1 MTVIDSRSRGPSAVD
16 EFDFARGVTVG
27 QYVPG
32 NSILHRLDAR
42 TKLVGFVIVLAAII
56 TSSSYIGNVIG
67 LAAAIG
73 LVIVSGIPLGY
84 VMGGVKPIIP
94 ILIVFTIFNFLFLGN
109 YDPTGSPVVWRTPVA
124 IGAYEFA
131 FTVTENSMKQTVQG
145 VVRIIALILLTSTLT
160 LTTTI
165 TGLAKG
171 IESLLAPL
179 RRIKVPGHEIA
190 MVLAIAYR
198 FVPTIADELE
208 RLMKAQASR
217 GADFGRP
224 GRLQFAKRARQL
236 VPITVPLF
244 VGAFRRA
251 EHLIVAM
258 ESRCYIGGRG
268 RTPISLPR
276 LQGRDWAAL
285 GAATAFTLAVWNVP
299 WPL

>member
-1 MTVIDSRSRGPSAVD
+1 MD

-32 NSILHRLDAR
+32 TSILHRLDPRA
-42 TKLVGFVIVLAAII
+42 KLGGFVIVLAAVIT
-56 TSSSYIGNVIG
+56 TSSYLGNAVAL
-67 LAAAIG
+67 LAVVG
-73 LVIVSGIPLGY
+73 LVLLSGIPLGY
-84 VMGGVKPIIP
+84 VLSGVRP
-94 ILIVFTIFNFLFLGN
+94 ILPILVVFTLFNFLFLGN
-109 YDPTGSPVVWRTPVA
+109 YDPTGSRVLWRQGLGLGP
-124 IGAYEFA
+124 YEFA
-131 FTVTENSMKQTVQG
+131 FTVTENSLKQTLQG

-160 LTTTI
+160 LTTNI
-165 TGLAKG
+165 TSLAKG
-171 IESLLAPL
+171 IESLLAPF

-190 MVLAIAYR
+190 MVFAIAYR
-198 FVPTIADELE
+198 FVPTVADELE

-236 VPITVPLF
+236 VPITVPVF

-251 EHLIVAM
+251 ERLIMAM
-258 ESRCYIGGRG
+258 ESRCYVGGAG

-276 LQGRDWAAL
+276 LVARDWLSLAA
-285 GAATAFTLAVWNVP
+285 AAAFTLAVWNVP

>member
-1 MTVIDSRSRGPSAVD
+1 MD

-32 NSILHRLDAR
+32 DSTLHRLDAR
-42 TKLVGFVIVLAAII
+42 TKLVGFVIVLAAVIT
-56 TSSSYIGNVIG
+56 TSSYLGNAV
-67 LAAAIG
+67 AIAMAVG
-73 LVIVSGIPLGY
+73 LVLLSGIPLGY
-84 VMGGVKPIIP
+84 VLSGVRPIVP

-109 YDPTGSPVVWRTPVA
+109 YDPTGSAVLWRQHVGLGP
-124 IGAYEFA
+124 YEFA
-131 FTVTENSMKQTVQG
+131 FTVTESSLKQTVQG
-145 VVRIIALILLTSTLT
+145 VVRIVALILLTSTLT

-179 RRIKVPGHEIA
+179 RRLKVPGHEVA

-198 FVPTIADELE
+198 FVPTVADELE

-224 GRLQFAKRARQL
+224 GRLQFVKRARQL
-236 VPITVPLF
+236 VPIPVPLF

-251 EHLIVAM
+251 ERLIMAM
-258 ESRCYIGGRG
+258 ESRCYVGGAG
-268 RTPISLPR
+268 RTAISLPALVR
-276 LQGRDWAAL
+276 RDWAAL
-285 GAATAFTLAVWNVP
+285 AAAAAFTLAVWNVP
-299 WPL
+299 WPA